1 MQEVRVIVAGNP
13 KVELLQGEEGR
24 VFSVKGLDETT
35 RQGLERALQ
44 LEREGVRVR
53 VLMILDHPKEVRI
66 QQLLDPTLKA
76 GEKQKRSQSPHCDDL
91 HLDIRTQLTSFLA
104 ETNFQ
109 KDRLG
114 ILLEGVVFERRKKI
128 FPNQRGCEVAAATA
142 LRLASGYIF
151 DPVERK
157 MHDTYVLSP
166 VEVFLSPE
174 GGMDEGHLAAAR
186 EYFDQMGF
194 IDGLIIKGRFNL

>member
-1 MQEVRVIVAGNP
+1 MQEVRVIVVGNP
-13 KVELLQGEEGR
+13 KVELLQSEEGR
-24 VFSVKGLDETT
+24 RFTVKGLDETT
-35 RQGLERALQ
+35 RQGLARALQ

-91 HLDIRTQLTSFLA
+91 HPDVRQPI
-104 ETNFQ
+104 ETLLGEVNFP

-114 ILLEGVVFERRKKI
+114 ILLEGVVFETRRRI
-128 FPNQRGCEVAAATA
+128 FPDQRNCEVAAATA

-166 VEVFLSPE
+166 VEVFFSPD

-186 EYFDQMGF
+186 EYFKSMGF
-194 IDGLIIKGRFNL
+194 KPGLIIKGRFNL